1 MLRLF
6 FVIYSLAGVTLA
18 GAGIIAVLTAGM
30 VDLRS
35 IVIAAAIGAVM
46 AVPVAWTIARR
57 LSSD

>member
-30 VDLRS
+30 VDLWS
-35 IVIAAAIGAVM
+35 IVIAAAIGAVL

>member
-30 VDLRS
+30 VDLWS
-35 IVIAAAIGAVM
+35 IVIAAVIGAVM

>member
-30 VDLRS
+30 VDLWS